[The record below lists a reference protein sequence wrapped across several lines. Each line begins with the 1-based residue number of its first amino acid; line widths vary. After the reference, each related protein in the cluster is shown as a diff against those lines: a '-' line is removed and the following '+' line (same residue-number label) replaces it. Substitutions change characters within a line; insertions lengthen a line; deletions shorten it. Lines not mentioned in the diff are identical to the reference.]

1 MFKLFISFLSFSSFP
16 ASGPHQH
23 HHCCSALSPPPP
35 PRVYSSHYPANPN
48 VILAFIYCEKST
60 FRKHVII
67 SPSPLPR
74 SKLTQLITECQ
85 FSFEEMLC
93 TYQVGDGINRNWSEW
108 AGWPGGWGWHWVAG
122 RQASAMTP
130 YSLSVRLS
138 LPALKLQSGIC
149 FCSKMV
155 CSHTTCFQNI
165 KNNKNLNEHWT
176 DSQIPRTHALA
187 LSLVGI
193 GLYELG

>member
-1 MFKLFISFLSFSSFP
+1 MFKCFLSFLSFSSFP

-23 HHCCSALSPPPP
+23 HHCCSSLSPPPP
-35 PRVYSSHYPANPN
+35 PRAYSSHYPANPN

-60 FRKHVII
+60 FKKHVII

-108 AGWPGGWGWHWVAG
+108 VGWLAGWLARGVRMTLGSRQAG

-138 LPALKLQSGIC
+138 LLALKLQSGIC

-165 KNNKNLNEHWT
+165 NNNKILN
-176 DSQIPRTHALA
+176 
-187 LSLVGI
+187 
-193 GLYELG
+193 